1 MLLVIQKSHFVKK
14 CDKLV
19 TEEKESVN
27 QGGCRM
33 GHGVRNPMPRNGYLA
48 YS

>member
-19 TEEKESVN
+19 TAEKKSVN
-27 QGGCRM
+27 QGGYRK
-33 GHGVRNPMPRNGYLA
+33 GHVVRNPMPRKGYLA